1 MAKKKGRLMLI
12 KIGDG
17 AQTEQFL
24 TLCSLTSKSFRLNDF
39 EVRLHRVRNCSVCD
53 CDNPT
58 GALWTEVLNGIKR
71 ASLSGNGL
79 IEESTAEARLM
90 AIKMS
95 DEPFANT
102 QVIVPGVGT
111 FVGRFHYASVEFTGE
126 QEGGQGIG
134 LTLNSSGAVTF
145 TEEA

>member
-24 TLCSLTSKSFRLNDF
+24 TLCSLTSKSFNLNDT
-39 EVRLHRVRNCSVCD
+39 EMDVTTGD

>member
-17 AQTEQFL
+17 AETEQFL
-24 TLCSLTSKSFRLNDF
+24 TLCSLTSKSFNLNDT
-39 EVRLHRVRNCSVCD
+39 EMDVTTGD
-53 CDNPT
+53 CDDPT